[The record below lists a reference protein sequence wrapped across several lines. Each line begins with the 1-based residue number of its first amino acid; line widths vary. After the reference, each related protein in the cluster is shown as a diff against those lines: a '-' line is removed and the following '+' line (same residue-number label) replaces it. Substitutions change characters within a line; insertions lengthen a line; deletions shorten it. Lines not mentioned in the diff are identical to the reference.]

1 MNKTTTQ
8 PAGSA
13 PARLGRPRAIPP
25 FESGSDL
32 LVLQER
38 ISHLEADV
46 ARNSGEIRQ
55 LIELAA
61 QIRLLM
67 SLSIGGGALSL
78 LNLALFFINLLR

>member
-1 MNKTTTQ
+1 MNKSNTQ

-13 PARLGRPRAIPP
+13 SARSNRPRAIPP
-25 FESGSDL
+25 FDTSSDL
-32 LVLQER
+32 AILREKV
-38 ISHLEADV
+38 SHLESDV
-46 ARNSGEIRQ
+46 ARNNGEIRQ

-78 LNLALFFINLLR
+78 LNLALFFINLVR